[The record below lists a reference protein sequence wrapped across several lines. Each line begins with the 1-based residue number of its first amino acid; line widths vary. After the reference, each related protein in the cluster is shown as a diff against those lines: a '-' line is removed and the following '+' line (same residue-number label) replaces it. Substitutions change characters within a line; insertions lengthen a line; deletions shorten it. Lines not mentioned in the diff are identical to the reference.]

1 MQLLLQGTT
10 MPLEM
15 CKKLVCKASITTIK
29 VRSMRERGILVVV
42 QWLYRRKLR
51 HLSKRLCLIRMLWQE
66 YQA

>member
-1 MQLLLQGTT
+1 MPLLLQGTT

-29 VRSMRERGILVVV
+29 VRKREKGIQVVV
-42 QWLYRRKLR
+42 EWLYRRKLR
-51 HLSKRLCLIRMLWQE
+51 HLSKRLCHIRMLWQE